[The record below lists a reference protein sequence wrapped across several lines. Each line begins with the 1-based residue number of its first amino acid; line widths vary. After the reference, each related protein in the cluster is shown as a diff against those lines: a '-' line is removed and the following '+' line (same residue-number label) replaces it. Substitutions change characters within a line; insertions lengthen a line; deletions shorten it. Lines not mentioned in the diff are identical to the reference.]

1 MVNKKRASYT
11 LVVISALAFLAL
23 LSSTAPANDL
33 VFRNDFICYD
43 TLNTERF
50 DRNSWIDVSLDR
62 EGNISQINR
71 TSIPI
76 TPWESEKFYQYNRF
90 DKYGNQVLPV
100 TYFMPDTASFDS
112 IWTVDARVLCY
123 TNEDGL
129 TAVPGK
135 VRLRPLSAGKVAA
148 FRFNKYGYVLG
159 HPFCID
165 CDIPYA
171 YSFTPVL
178 ATGDINSSGIV
189 GTVWNTMGLY
199 PKYSDSLYARL
210 YFPGS
215 DIVGPRISVYD
226 LPSPVDAKRAREMVR
241 MGVADDSSFVVSWIS
256 DESGRT
262 LFAMFNAD
270 GSPRTDIMLADSIG
284 GEWSSR
290 FAFGPS
296 RLDMAMETDGDFY
309 IVWFG
314 YSWADCAGWSQIY
327 LRGFNA
333 DGTPKYD
340 LIRITDTD
348 STWICNAEYI
358 QPSIDCDDSGNVLVV
373 WSDTRDFPGSHPFGN
388 TPRNVYAQKID
399 PEGRLIGPNYRI
411 NNNAGN
417 TCQYGENSMCDINN
431 AGQAIILWQNWYGT
445 TPYRVSAQLIPYD
458 DIGTFVP
465 GDLNLDLKGNISDLT
480 YLLSYLFGGQADS
493 INFWPQSL
501 PDFNADGKNGNISD
515 VCYMVSYLFGMPG
528 GPPPHTPDA
537 GIREPLP
544 LIPGSGEST
553 SNQPST
559 DEPPAYN
566 QPLDEPT
573 LNHNLL
579 PDDSTHFT
587 PKGVSQ
593 DEE

>member
-1 MVNKKRASYT
+1 VYRKLASYMIAVIAALVT
-11 LVVISALAFLAL
+11 LTLF
-23 LSSTAPANDL
+23 SSSIRADDL

-71 TSIPI
+71 TSVPI

-112 IWTVDARVLCY
+112 IWTVDSRVLCY

-129 TAVPGK
+129 TAVPGE
-135 VRLRPLSAGKVAA
+135 VRLQPASAGKVAA
-148 FRFNKYGYVLG
+148 FRFNKYGYVLD

-171 YSFTPVL
+171 YSFGPYV
-178 ATGDINSSGIV
+178 ATGDINSTGII

-210 YFPGS
+210 YYPAS
-215 DIVGPRISVYD
+215 DSVGPRISVYD
-226 LPSPVDAKRAREMVR
+226 LPAPVDPSHAREMVR
-241 MGVADDSSFVVSWIS
+241 IGVADDSSFVVSWIS
-256 DESGRT
+256 DMSGRT

-270 GSPRTDIMLADSIG
+270 GSPRTDIMLADSVG
-284 GEWSSR
+284 SEWTSELPL
-290 FAFGPS
+290 GPS
-296 RLDMAMETDGDFY
+296 RLDMAMEVDGDFY
-309 IVWFG
+309 IAIF
-314 YSWADCAGWSQIY
+314 AHPPTDCAGFAQIY

-333 DGTPKYD
+333 DGTPKYN
-340 LIRITDTD
+340 LTRITDTD
-348 STWICNAEYI
+348 STWICNGEYI

-373 WSDTRDFPGSHPFGN
+373 WSDTRDFPGRHPFGN

-399 PEGRLIGPNYRI
+399 PEGRLVGPNYRI
-411 NNNAGN
+411 NNNPGN
-417 TCQYGENSMCDINN
+417 TCQYGENSMCDMNN

-465 GDLNLDLKGNISDLT
+465 GDLNLDFKGNISDLT
-480 YLLSYLFGGQADS
+480 YLLTYLFGGQADS

-501 PDFNADGKNGNISD
+501 ADFNGDGKSGNISD

-528 GPPPHTPDA
+528 GPAPHTPDA

-553 SNQPST
+553 SGQPPT
-559 DEPPAYN
+559 DEPPVYM
-566 QPLDEPT
+566 QPLDEPS
-573 LNHNLL
+573 LNRNLV
-579 PDDSTHFT
+579 PPDSTSL
-587 PKGVSQ
+587 K
-593 DEE
+593 EE